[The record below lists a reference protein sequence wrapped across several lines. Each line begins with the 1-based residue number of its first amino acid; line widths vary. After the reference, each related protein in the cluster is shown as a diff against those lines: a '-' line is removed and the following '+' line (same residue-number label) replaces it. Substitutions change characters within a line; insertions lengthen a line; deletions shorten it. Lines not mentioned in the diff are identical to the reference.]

1 MGRHACFDRRRRKG
15 HAQALKV
22 GLEEEKPC
30 QGAFDGVSGLE
41 VARACYSEAKGRFHL
56 RVSNER
62 PRSLA
67 APHQGFDR
75 VRRARPWV
83 FWTSE
88 KGHAPLYLA
97 VPARGGQRAEIRI
110 YTIQEQRLGSN
121 SVEVVQPLCAQGGS
135 LHCQA
140 GRSTGSRVGT
150 RK

>member
-1 MGRHACFDRRRRKG
+1 MGRHACFDRQRRKG

-30 QGAFDGVSGLE
+30 QGAFDGVSRLE

-62 PRSLA
+62 PRSLS

-88 KGHAPLYLA
+88 KGMHRSIWLSQLA
-97 VPARGGQRAEIRI
+97 A
-110 YTIQEQRLGSN
+110 GSVRRSESTQSRN
-121 SVEVVQPLCAQGGS
+121 SDWA
-135 LHCQA
+135 A
-140 GRSTGSRVGT
+140 TA
-150 RK
+150 